1 MKKAVRPAKPVKIP
15 ANGPGVFVTAKA
27 DGPVAGRMG
36 RLLRYRVR
44 VEKGLPF
51 DRVRIAREIER
62 TLSDRRSWTGSGH
75 WRLQLVD
82 AGRRADFSVL
92 LATPQTTD
100 ELCAPLLTRGKVSCQ
115 NGNRA
120 ILNARRW
127 AFGVPHYKK
136 DVAAYR
142 VYLAN
147 HEVGHVLGHGHQNCP
162 VKGKRASVML
172 QQTKGLQG
180 CRANSWPAP
189 GRR

>member
-27 DGPVAGRMG
+27 DGPVAGRKG